1 MKHGTTNKQSEEN
14 AHVTGAHR
22 HLIAVDFERTFML
35 LVAIQVTETVDEGR
49 IGIQTGPR
57 QFACGVQLAFVVH
70 VDVRRIVAGRP
81 PAVQRGE
88 VNGVGTALKMVHRA
102 RFKGPWCEE
111 KRGKQKPTD
120 PKDPTPDTGLTVTVG
135 QPISLHINITVL
147 SRKDLLWRKALK
159 SRSSS
164 NSTMNQPDV
173 RRIGLVT
180 GVQAG
185 FVVGVFLGFSM
196 AVVAALTRSEDLLLV
211 GQLLCITPLVT
222 AVSLGPVL
230 GWRTAPV
237 TLHQDRL
244 PETRAAL
251 EPLNEGRGRWRV
263 LSHVRSDGQTTRVDL
278 HDARDPLAIVA
289 TVLQAAGDQPV
300 RFVVGRGQPNSRSPS
315 LRPTVLSHL
324 EQRVPPHRL
333 RSTRSMIEV
342 MPEAY
347 IEHLDATQRMHRRLL
362 LLVPIAMTLVWY
374 ELR

>member
-1 MKHGTTNKQSEEN
+1 
-14 AHVTGAHR
+14 
-22 HLIAVDFERTFML
+22 
-35 LVAIQVTETVDEGR
+35 
-49 IGIQTGPR
+49 
-57 QFACGVQLAFVVH
+57 
-70 VDVRRIVAGRP
+70 
-81 PAVQRGE
+81 
-88 VNGVGTALKMVHRA
+88 
-102 RFKGPWCEE
+102 
-111 KRGKQKPTD
+111 
-120 PKDPTPDTGLTVTVG
+120 
-135 QPISLHINITVL
+135 
-147 SRKDLLWRKALK
+147 
-159 SRSSS
+159 
-164 NSTMNQPDV
+164 MNQPVV

-222 AVSLGPVL
+222 AVCLGPVL
-230 GWRTAPV
+230 GWRTAPIA
-237 TLHQDRL
+237 LQQDRL

-263 LSHVRSDGQTTRVDL
+263 LSHVRSDGHTTRIDL
-278 HDARDPLAIVA
+278 HDARDPLVIVT

-315 LRPTVLSHL
+315 LRPTVLRHL
-324 EQRVPPHRL
+324 EHSVPPHRL

-347 IEHLDATQRMHRRLL
+347 IEHLHATQRMHRRLL
-362 LLVPIAMTLVWY
+362 LLVPIAMTLAWY